1 VKWACVR
8 AGDGVNLPSVSVAI
22 QLAPCPFCGSVER
35 VEYAGRPLA
44 RCPQCDAMERHR
56 KLVRSQ
62 AHLLD
67 RGAGRHA
74 LEVGPLNPRVF
85 GEYLR
90 TRGWR
95 YTSVDQSRRGNPVDP
110 RDTSF
115 VDLEVDLCD
124 LAPFAEGSV
133 QLVIAQ
139 HVIEEIVE
147 YRAALAEIARVLR
160 GGGIALLEIPF
171 DPTRRESESQP
182 PAAYGNV
189 WRFGSELPDVMR
201 KYFDEVD
208 VLTYREGRHGGQL
221 CVCRTAALESQ

>member
-1 VKWACVR
+1 
-8 AGDGVNLPSVSVAI
+8 
-22 QLAPCPFCGSVER
+22 
-35 VEYAGRPLA
+35 
-44 RCPQCDAMERHR
+44 MERHR

-62 AHLLD
+62 APLLD

-90 TRGWR
+90 RRGWR
-95 YTSVDQSRRGNPVDP
+95 YTSVDQSHRGNPVDP

-147 YRAALAEIARVLR
+147 YRRALAEIARVLR
-160 GGGIALLEIPF
+160 GGGTALLEIPF
-171 DPTRRESESQP
+171 DPTLRESQSQP

-189 WRFGSELPDVMR
+189 WRFGSELPDAMR
-201 KYFDEVD
+201 RHFDEVD

-221 CVCRTAALESQ
+221 FICRTAQVEAR